1 MIPNGPYRSI
11 GRIELCINGTW
22 GTICS
27 DFFDDNDAMVLCRQ
41 LGYSTLGN
49 KELNVCVCVC
59 VVLIISIGHQVL
71 NQWVMSV
78 VRVHFHFI

>member
-1 MIPNGPYRSI
+1 MIPNGPYKSI
-11 GRIELCINGTW
+11 GRIEFCINGTW

-49 KELNVCVCVC
+49 KELNYVC
-59 VVLIISIGHQVL
+59 VVIIISIAHQVL

-78 VRVHFHFI
+78 VRVCFHFI